1 MTSIRSL
8 RQEPFQFFQGITKSY
23 FTHYSYT
30 LFVVQF
36 NADLCCPVFLEF
48 LFRSSYRRCCGRK
61 GALIS
66 FAKPTGKHP
75 RPSLSF
81 NKAAGLRSA
90 TLLKKRLQHRRS
102 PRISQDL
109 QDSKNILFVE
119 HLQVTVFCKTS
130 FFCLLCNFAM

>member
-48 LFRSSYRRCCGRK
+48 LFRSSYRRCCAKK

-66 FAKPTGKHP
+66 FAKPTRKYP

-90 TLLKKRLQHRRS
+90 TLLKKRLQHRRFPANLARP
-102 PRISQDL
+102 PRL
-109 QDSKNILFVE
+109 QE
-119 HLQVTVFCKTS
+119 HSLRGTPPGD
-130 FFCLLCNFAM
+130 CLLENQFFLSFM